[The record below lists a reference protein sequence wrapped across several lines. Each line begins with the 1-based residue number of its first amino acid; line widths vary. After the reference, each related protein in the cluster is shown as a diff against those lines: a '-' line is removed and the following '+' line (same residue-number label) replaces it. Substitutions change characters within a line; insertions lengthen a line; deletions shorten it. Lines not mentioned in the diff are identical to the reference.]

1 MLSLSWRRI
10 RTPFKDLSGGAR
22 EALGAFPNLAGL
34 RTIIWVAAGLLLVAL
49 VNLAQSSNSALIAR
63 NLSVK
68 QARIAQLKQE
78 DALLRYQIAEDT
90 APPNIERR
98 ALTLG
103 LGPAKN
109 VVYASLPNLKVD
121 MAEVMPAFEPHIA
134 AAQAQSSTP
143 SLASPWDQILALFG
157 LGGSS
162 TYVEAQSQ

>member
-1 MLSLSWRRI
+1 MASLSRRYI
-10 RTPFKDLSGGAR
+10 STPMKDLSGGLK

-34 RTIIWVAAGLLLVAL
+34 KTIIWVAAGLLLVAL

-68 QARIAQLKQE
+68 QARLAQLKQE
-78 DALLRYQIAEDT
+78 DALLRYEIAEAT

-98 ALTLG
+98 AVALG

-109 VVYASLPNLKVD
+109 VVYAALPDLKVD

-134 AAQAQSSTP
+134 VAQVQP
-143 SLASPWDQILALFG
+143 SAPSIASPFDQVLALFG
-157 LGGSS
+157 IGSS
-162 TYVEAQSQ
+162 SDHVEAQSQ